1 MTLPVQK
8 VMATSTTCYLVE
20 WKGRSCIVDEKRR
33 PQNGDTVL
41 LDMSG
46 LYEWGHA
53 YLHPSRIITDDGLTL
68 EDDLLEDVAVVGVV
82 THEVTAIHEQDG
94 SPI

>member
-8 VMATSTTCYLVE
+8 VMATSKTCYLVE
-20 WKGRSCIVDEKRR
+20 WKGRSYIINEKRW

-53 YLHPSRIITDDGLTL
+53 YLHPRRIITDDGPML
-68 EDDLLEDVAVVGVV
+68 EDDLLEDVTVVEVV
-82 THEVTAIHEQDG
+82 THEVTAIRERDR
-94 SPI
+94 SKI

>member
-8 VMATSTTCYLVE
+8 VMATSITCYLVE

-53 YLHPSRIITDDGLTL
+53 YLHPIRIITDDGLTL

>member
-1 MTLPVQK
+1 MTLQVQK

-20 WKGRSCIVDEKRR
+20 CKGRSCIVDENRR
-33 PQNGDTVL
+33 LQNGDTVL

-46 LYEWGHA
+46 LYEWGRA
-53 YLHPSRIITDDGLTL
+53 YLHPSRIITDKGLTL
-68 EDDLLEDVAVVGVV
+68 EDDLLEDVNVEGVV
-82 THEVTAIHEQDG
+82 SHEVTAIHEQDG